1 MKQLLFELL
10 DKAKPY
16 DLIKVVIGN
25 NEFYICRE
33 DSFFPITIRFLEYDP
48 EMENSNYFY
57 SYSMDTSIDY
67 VKSHKVN
74 FRDRDYLIE
83 TEIININYYP
93 DYIHLVLNCASG
105 ISDYFIPYDSI
116 TYLSTGNSGSV
127 AYNSK
132 IVCAYNKLSYEL
144 NKGGY

>member
-1 MKQLLFELL
+1 
-10 DKAKPY
+10 
-16 DLIKVVIGN
+16 
-25 NEFYICRE
+25 
-33 DSFFPITIRFLEYDP
+33 
-48 EMENSNYFY
+48 METN
-57 SYSMDTSIDY
+57 IDY

-93 DYIHLVLNCASG
+93 NYFHLVLNCVSG

-116 TYLSTGNSGSV
+116 TYLSTGNSSSV
-127 AYNSK
+127 AYNSI